1 MDSSTTTEAPS
12 VKQRIVHAYIDRLRE
27 HGHPPLA
34 VFPLCKSIGI
44 SEKEF
49 FQEFPNL
56 DAVESAFWRDQVAH
70 VIAAVELSGEWE
82 GFAAKQRALTFFFA
96 WFEHAL
102 EIRSLV
108 ILRFGD
114 LGTFEK
120 PAWLRG
126 FRDTFREFAKRTVA
140 HGISTG
146 EIAERGRLT
155 AFYPDAIFT
164 AFRNLVEFN
173 IHDNS
178 RGFER
183 TDAYIEKSVQL
194 AFELIRSQ
202 AIDSAFD
209 LARFLAPQVKR

>member
-1 MDSSTTTEAPS
+1 MDSTTTTEANS
-12 VKQRIVHAYIDRLRE
+12 FKQRIIHAYIERLRE

-34 VFPLCKSIGI
+34 VYPLCKSLGI
-44 SEKEF
+44 AERDF
-49 FQEFPNL
+49 FKEFPNL
-56 DAVESAFWRDQVAH
+56 EAVESGFWRDQVAH
-70 VIAAVELSGEWE
+70 VVAAVESSDEWE
-82 GFAAKQRALTFFFA
+82 GFVAKQRALTFFFA
-96 WFEHAL
+96 WFEHTL

-108 ILRFGD
+108 ILRFGE
-114 LGTFEK
+114 LGTFDK
-120 PAWLRG
+120 PPWLRG
-126 FRDTFREFAKRTVA
+126 FHDAFREFAKRTVA

-155 AFYPDAIFT
+155 TFYPDAIFT
-164 AFRNLVEFN
+164 AFRNLIEFN
-173 IHDNS
+173 VHDNS

-209 LARFLAPQVKR
+209 LARFLAPQARR